1 MIVALEEA
9 QPFDFVGIGLL
20 LALAGGFLLANVV
33 LFRHPRALV
42 ADYLGEAPRRLS
54 TIREHLF
61 RRVQLTLGFV
71 LLLFGFAFQLFGHF
85 REVEQSSGG
94 RASVPW
100 LAAGIVLSALIVLE
114 LALWLLSRA
123 LYRRTLREHFLENPP
138 DLESDLALAR
148 ELGEL
153 YGVESREGDSVQ
165 SFLLRIRQRIGLPS
179 SPRLRRPGRI
189 PLLEVEVEE
198 EVGPSS

>member
-1 MIVALEEA
+1 MIVALEETH
-9 QPFDFVGIGLL
+9 PFDFVGIGLL

-71 LLLFGFAFQLFGHF
+71 LLLFGFGFQLFGHY
-85 REVEQSSGG
+85 RDVGRTDGG
-94 RASVPW
+94 TASVPW
-100 LAAGIVLSALIVLE
+100 LAAGIVLCALVVLE

-179 SPRLRRPGRI
+179 SPRLARQGRRP
-189 PLLEVEVEE
+189 LVVEAEE
-198 EVGPSS
+198 EVESSS